1 MTENDK
7 ILIHAYLD
15 GETSEDESKYI
26 ESLLKLNNEANE
38 FANNIKRAN
47 TEINSYFNSSESKD
61 LEIDIDAFI
70 KKQKQKSAK
79 PSFSFNDFFSNPRY
93 YGFAASAFL
102 LVIILVPTFNEN
114 RSDNS
119 IYSISPESASFL
131 EEILKPT
138 SNSNEIVNEL
148 IINRGDQIEDNIHQ
162 EIKNT
167 IASMILNNKE
177 QGRLTYENSSLIIF
191 INEKVLNE
199 LDYSCYSGS
208 IFFSNSKQSNI
219 LYCASKNDSTLTYIN

>member
-26 ESLLKLNNEANE
+26 ESLLKSNNKANE

-70 KKQKQKSAK
+70 KKKKQKSAK

-119 IYSISPESASFL
+119 TYSISPESASFL

-138 SNSNEIVNEL
+138 SNASLLDGLPIYSISSERDTTDLIDFNEIF
-148 IINRGDQIEDNIHQ
+148 
-162 EIKNT
+162 NT
-167 IASMILNNKE
+167 A
-177 QGRLTYENSSLIIF
+177 
-191 INEKVLNE
+191 V
-199 LDYSCYSGS
+199 LDYGDKSIWAFKIQEDDSILIVQIDELTNDCYIGKVSRVETS
-208 IFFSNSKQSNI
+208 DIKEFRVCKE
-219 LYCASKNDSTLTYIN
+219 

>member
-26 ESLLKLNNEANE
+26 ESLLKSNNEANE

-119 IYSISPESASFL
+119 TYSISPESASFL

-138 SNSNEIVNEL
+138 SNASLLDGLPIYSISSERDTTDLIDFNEIF
-148 IINRGDQIEDNIHQ
+148 
-162 EIKNT
+162 NT
-167 IASMILNNKE
+167 A
-177 QGRLTYENSSLIIF
+177 
-191 INEKVLNE
+191 V
-199 LDYSCYSGS
+199 LDYGDKSIWAFKIQADDSILIVQIDELTNDCYIGKVSRVETS
-208 IFFSNSKQSNI
+208 DIKEFRVCKE
-219 LYCASKNDSTLTYIN
+219 

>member
-1 MTENDK
+1 MNENDK
-7 ILIHAYLD
+7 ILINAYLD

-26 ESLLKLNNEANE
+26 ESLLKSNNEANE

-70 KKQKQKSAK
+70 KNQKQKSAK

-138 SNSNEIVNEL
+138 SNASLLDGLPIYSISSERDTTDLIDFNEIF
-148 IINRGDQIEDNIHQ
+148 
-162 EIKNT
+162 NT
-167 IASMILNNKE
+167 A
-177 QGRLTYENSSLIIF
+177 
-191 INEKVLNE
+191 V
-199 LDYSCYSGS
+199 LDYGDKS
-208 IFFSNSKQSNI
+208 IWAFKIQADN
-219 LYCASKNDSTLTYIN
+219 STLIVQIDELTNDCYIGKVSRVETSDIKEFRVCKE

>member
-7 ILIHAYLD
+7 ILINAYLD

-26 ESLLKLNNEANE
+26 ESLLKTNNEANE

-61 LEIDIDAFI
+61 LEINIDAFI
-70 KKQKQKSAK
+70 EEQIKKSSKR
-79 PSFSFNDFFSNPRY
+79 SFSFKDFFSNPRY
-93 YGFAASAFL
+93 YGFAVSAFL

-114 RSDNS
+114 RSDS
-119 IYSISPESASFL
+119 STYSISPESASFL
-131 EEILKPT
+131 EEILKPA

-148 IINRGDQIEDNIHQ
+148 IINRGGEIEDNIHQ

-199 LDYSCYSGS
+199 LDNSCYSGS
-208 IFFSNSKQSNI
+208 IFFSNSEQSNI
-219 LYCASKNDSTLTYIN
+219 LYCASKNDSTLTYTN

>member
-26 ESLLKLNNEANE
+26 ESLLKSNNKANE

-47 TEINSYFNSSESKD
+47 SEINSYFNSSESKD

-138 SNSNEIVNEL
+138 SNASLLDGLPIYSISSERDTTDLIDFNEIFNTAVLDYGDKSIWAFKIQADNSTLIVQINEL
-148 IINRGDQIEDNIHQ
+148 TNDCYIGKVSRVETSD
-162 EIKNT
+162 IKEFRVC
-167 IASMILNNKE
+167 KE
-177 QGRLTYENSSLIIF
+177 
-191 INEKVLNE
+191 
-199 LDYSCYSGS
+199 
-208 IFFSNSKQSNI
+208 
-219 LYCASKNDSTLTYIN
+219 

>member
-1 MTENDK
+1 MNENDK
-7 ILIHAYLD
+7 ILINAYLD

-26 ESLLKLNNEANE
+26 ESLLKSNNEANE

-61 LEIDIDAFI
+61 LEIDVDAFI

-114 RSDNS
+114 RPNNS
-119 IYSISPESASFL
+119 AYSISPESASFL

-138 SNSNEIVNEL
+138 SNASLLDGLPIYSISSERDTTDLIDFNEIF
-148 IINRGDQIEDNIHQ
+148 
-162 EIKNT
+162 NT
-167 IASMILNNKE
+167 A
-177 QGRLTYENSSLIIF
+177 
-191 INEKVLNE
+191 V
-199 LDYSCYSGS
+199 LDYGDKS
-208 IFFSNSKQSNI
+208 IWAFKIQADN
-219 LYCASKNDSTLTYIN
+219 STLIVQIDELTNDCYIGKVSRVETSDIKEFRVCKE

>member
-1 MTENDK
+1 MNENDK
-7 ILIHAYLD
+7 ILINAYLD

-26 ESLLKLNNEANE
+26 ESLFKSSNEANE

-61 LEIDIDAFI
+61 LKIDMDAFI
-70 KKQKQKSAK
+70 EKQKQKSAK

-119 IYSISPESASFL
+119 TYSISPESASFL

-138 SNSNEIVNEL
+138 SNTSLLDGLPIYSISSERDTTDLIDFNEIF
-148 IINRGDQIEDNIHQ
+148 
-162 EIKNT
+162 NT
-167 IASMILNNKE
+167 A
-177 QGRLTYENSSLIIF
+177 
-191 INEKVLNE
+191 V
-199 LDYSCYSGS
+199 LDYGDKSIWAFKIQADDSILIVQIDELTNDCYIGKVSRIETS
-208 IFFSNSKQSNI
+208 DIKEFRVCKE
-219 LYCASKNDSTLTYIN
+219 

>member
-1 MTENDK
+1 MNENDK
-7 ILIHAYLD
+7 ILINAYLD

-26 ESLLKLNNEANE
+26 ESLLKSNNEANE

-70 KKQKQKSAK
+70 KNQKQKSAK

-119 IYSISPESASFL
+119 TYSISPESASFL

-138 SNSNEIVNEL
+138 SNASLLDDLPIYSISSERDTTDLIDFNEIF
-148 IINRGDQIEDNIHQ
+148 
-162 EIKNT
+162 NT
-167 IASMILNNKE
+167 A
-177 QGRLTYENSSLIIF
+177 
-191 INEKVLNE
+191 V
-199 LDYSCYSGS
+199 LDYGDKSIWAFKIQADDSILIVQIDELTNDCYIGKVSRVETS
-208 IFFSNSKQSNI
+208 DIKEFRVCKE
-219 LYCASKNDSTLTYIN
+219 

>member
-1 MTENDK
+1 MNENDK
-7 ILIHAYLD
+7 ILITAYLD
-15 GETSEDESKYI
+15 GETSNDETIYI
-26 ESLLKLNNEANE
+26 ESLLESNKEAHE
-38 FANNIKRAN
+38 YANNIKRAN
-47 TEINSYFNSSESKD
+47 SEINSYFNSSESKD

-138 SNSNEIVNEL
+138 SNASLLDGLPIYSISSERDTTDLIDFNEIFNTAVLDYGDKSIWAFKIQADNSTLIVQINEL
-148 IINRGDQIEDNIHQ
+148 TNDCYIGKVSRVETSD
-162 EIKNT
+162 IKEFRVC
-167 IASMILNNKE
+167 KE
-177 QGRLTYENSSLIIF
+177 
-191 INEKVLNE
+191 
-199 LDYSCYSGS
+199 
-208 IFFSNSKQSNI
+208 
-219 LYCASKNDSTLTYIN
+219 

>member
-79 PSFSFNDFFSNPRY
+79 PLFSFNDFFSNPRY

-119 IYSISPESASFL
+119 TYSISSESASFL

-138 SNSNEIVNEL
+138 SNASLLDSLPIYSISSERDTTNLIDFNEIFNTAVLDYGDKSIWAFKIQADNSTLIVQIDEL
-148 IINRGDQIEDNIHQ
+148 INDCYTGKVSRIETSD
-162 EIKNT
+162 IKEFRVC
-167 IASMILNNKE
+167 KE
-177 QGRLTYENSSLIIF
+177 
-191 INEKVLNE
+191 
-199 LDYSCYSGS
+199 
-208 IFFSNSKQSNI
+208 
-219 LYCASKNDSTLTYIN
+219 

>member
-1 MTENDK
+1 MNENDK
-7 ILIHAYLD
+7 ILINAYLD

-26 ESLLKLNNEANE
+26 ESLLKSNNEANE
-38 FANNIKRAN
+38 FTNNIKRAN

-70 KKQKQKSAK
+70 EKQKQKSAK

-114 RSDNS
+114 RSDNPT
-119 IYSISPESASFL
+119 YSISRESASFL

-138 SNSNEIVNEL
+138 SNASLLDGLPIYSISSERDTTDLIDFNEIF
-148 IINRGDQIEDNIHQ
+148 
-162 EIKNT
+162 NT
-167 IASMILNNKE
+167 A
-177 QGRLTYENSSLIIF
+177 
-191 INEKVLNE
+191 V
-199 LDYSCYSGS
+199 LDYGDKSIWAFKIQADDSILIVQIDELTNDCYIGKVSRVETS
-208 IFFSNSKQSNI
+208 DIKEFRVCKE
-219 LYCASKNDSTLTYIN
+219 

>member
-1 MTENDK
+1 MNENDK
-7 ILIHAYLD
+7 ILINAYLD

-26 ESLLKLNNEANE
+26 ESLLKSNNEANE

-70 KKQKQKSAK
+70 EKQKQKSTK
-79 PSFSFNDFFSNPRY
+79 LSFSFNDFFSNPRY

-119 IYSISPESASFL
+119 TYSISPESASFL

-138 SNSNEIVNEL
+138 SNASLLDDLPIYSISSERDTTDLIDFNEIF
-148 IINRGDQIEDNIHQ
+148 
-162 EIKNT
+162 NT
-167 IASMILNNKE
+167 A
-177 QGRLTYENSSLIIF
+177 
-191 INEKVLNE
+191 V
-199 LDYSCYSGS
+199 LDYGDKS
-208 IFFSNSKQSNI
+208 IWAFKIQADN
-219 LYCASKNDSTLTYIN
+219 STLIVQIDELTNDCYIGKVSRVETSDIKEFRVCKE

>member
-1 MTENDK
+1 MNENDK
-7 ILIHAYLD
+7 ILINAYLD

-26 ESLLKLNNEANE
+26 ESLLKSNNEANE

-70 KKQKQKSAK
+70 KNQKQKSAK

-119 IYSISPESASFL
+119 TYSISPESASFL

-138 SNSNEIVNEL
+138 SNASLLDGLPIYSISSERETTDLIDFNEIF
-148 IINRGDQIEDNIHQ
+148 
-162 EIKNT
+162 NT
-167 IASMILNNKE
+167 A
-177 QGRLTYENSSLIIF
+177 
-191 INEKVLNE
+191 V
-199 LDYSCYSGS
+199 LDYGDKS
-208 IFFSNSKQSNI
+208 IWAFKIQADN
-219 LYCASKNDSTLTYIN
+219 STLIVQIDELTNDCYIGKVSRVETSDIKEFRVCKE